1 MKSLVVLL
9 LLFVVVVAVVVVLR
23 CVVLCRVV
31 LCRVALVGR
40 GEGLARPALLVER
53 RVACPLRPYWRRGS
67 DKWATG
73 ARGQRGAATAH
84 DASLRDGIRWCLAR
98 PPPPPEPFFCRGMF
112 VFARFLHFFAAVR
125 RPGRCAA
132 AGTAVR
138 GVGRPVAAWGAL
150 GRLMAA
156 GSPHRQYG

>member
-98 PPPPPEPFFCRGMF
+98 PPPPEPFFCRGMF